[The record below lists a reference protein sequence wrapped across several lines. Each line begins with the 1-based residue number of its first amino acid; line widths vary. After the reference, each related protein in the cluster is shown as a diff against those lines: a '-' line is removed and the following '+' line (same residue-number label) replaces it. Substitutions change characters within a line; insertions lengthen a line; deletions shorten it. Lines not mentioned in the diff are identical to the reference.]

1 MSGEYDS
8 EQPTVA
14 LDSVDIG
21 SSDAVGVDSD
31 GISVQYSES
40 QHDSAAQVPVDM
52 GDSANEVPTI
62 KFSFL

>member
-21 SSDAVGVDSD
+21 SLDVGGVDSD
-31 GISVQYSES
+31 GMSVQYSES
-40 QHDSAAQVPVDM
+40 QHDSASQVPVDM